1 MPAELGDQWTSCVL
15 DKGES
20 ITEAFLSNETLP
32 DPLSLSERAREMLTI
47 DAKPTNPADVLRAH
61 RKVICPVCTI
71 DSSKPFMVE
80 DGPQAEAHRHSR
92 VHRARASRAVRI
104 KKKAS
109 QPVSRSATVDR
120 DVPMGALDT
129 EDQQGSVA

>member
-1 MPAELGDQWTSCVL
+1 
-15 DKGES
+15 
-20 ITEAFLSNETLP
+20 
-32 DPLSLSERAREMLTI
+32 
-47 DAKPTNPADVLRAH
+47 
-61 RKVICPVCTI
+61 
-71 DSSKPFMVE
+71 MVE
-80 DGPQAEAHRHSR
+80 DGPQVEAHRHSR

-120 DVPMGALDT
+120 DVPSKLGALDA